1 MIKGFAKLQT
11 SDRVLGQI
19 QDNISLALNQLIVEF
34 RPPAGS
40 ILAFAGSKIPDSYLP
55 CDGSQYLKTR
65 YPDLYTSLGDLYAT
79 QWDNENGANF
89 PAPAQGYFRVPDYRG
104 IFLRGVG
111 NPISVDPVLLG
122 ERQTQKTAV
131 LGLTAST
138 TTTTIA
144 KSQWSQNTL
153 TESANHTHTWQL
165 YAYDYSYDGI
175 GTRGNINAATG
186 TADLAIARLGTGYT
200 GPYAM
205 QTSGI
210 SVNHVHQITFTG
222 NATGTTTAPTL
233 TGDNETR
240 PRNKGVN
247 YIIRY

>member
-1 MIKGFAKLQT
+1 MIKDFAKLQT

-19 QDNISLALNQLIVEF
+19 QDNIALALNQMMVEF

-40 ILAFAGSKIPDSYLP
+40 ILAFAGAKTPDSYLA

-65 YPDLYTSLGDLYAT
+65 YPDLYAALGDIYAT
-79 QWDNENGANF
+79 QWDNEKGANF

-111 NPISVDPVLLG
+111 NPISIDPVLLG

-131 LGLTAST
+131 LGLSAST

-144 KSQWSQNTL
+144 KNQWNQNTS
-153 TESANHTHTWQL
+153 TASSNHTHAWTL
-165 YAYDYSYDGI
+165 YAYDYAWEGI
-175 GTRGNINAATG
+175 GGRGNITATS
-186 TADLAIARLGTGYT
+186 ADLAVGRLGTGYT
-200 GPYAM
+200 GPHSITT
-205 QTSGI
+205 TSNGAD
-210 SVNHVHQITFTG
+210 HVHGNTWTG